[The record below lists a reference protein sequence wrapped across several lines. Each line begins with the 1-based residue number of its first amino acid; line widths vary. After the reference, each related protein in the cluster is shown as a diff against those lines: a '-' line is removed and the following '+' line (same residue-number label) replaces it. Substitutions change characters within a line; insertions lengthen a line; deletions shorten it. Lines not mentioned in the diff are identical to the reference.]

1 MTIDI
6 ERRVVDVIE
15 SQSFVEVCLVK
26 SGPTLNPI
34 MAVVG
39 TDEITDNVGS
49 PREPYMH
56 MKNDN
61 ITISLHSHIM
71 HCWIQELR
79 SF

>member
-6 ERRVVDVIE
+6 ERRGVDVIE

-34 MAVVG
+34 MAIVG

-49 PREPYMH
+49 PREP
-56 MKNDN
+56 
-61 ITISLHSHIM
+61 
-71 HCWIQELR
+71 
-79 SF
+79 